1 MILKKLYFLGNTAF
15 LFVSAWVVLQVGIS
29 RFIWFFIPY
38 LSSVGISVFA
48 CVRTDCGGN
57 LFLNFVNLFQIP
69 VSWNFCW
76 IPACFSRIAAEDRC
90 CGKQKWSKS
99 IYMPKKFQVS
109 NKTKRSSEN
118 FSDDLFINCKSQ
130 PLSSQTRPL
139 FPPCPAAGLFACRR
153 SRVLPAWFSS
163 SRI

>member
-15 LFVSAWVVLQVGIS
+15 LFVSGWVVLQVGIS

-90 CGKQKWSKS
+90 CGKQKCSKS

-109 NKTKRSSEN
+109 NKTKGSSEN
-118 FSDDLFINCKSQ
+118 CFQTTFSFV
-130 PLSSQTRPL
+130 LSGGFGYYKARSKYSGTPDASL
-139 FPPCPAAGLFACRR
+139 MR
-153 SRVLPAWFSS
+153 SR
-163 SRI
+163 